1 MSSHLPIFKSALD
14 LCVYVEIMVKSFE
27 KYHKYTLGH
36 DMREFAKE
44 MLFMINRV
52 NLSKNRVEMIT
63 KLRDKCEDMKM
74 LLLLAKELKA
84 YKNFNQFE
92 HSSKL
97 SVNVCKQAQA
107 WLRAQEKGENF

>member
-27 KYHKYTLGH
+27 KYHKYTIGH
-36 DMREFAKE
+36 DMRAFAKE
-44 MLFMINRV
+44 MLFLINRV
-52 NLSKNRVEMIT
+52 NLSKNRVEIIT

-84 YKNFNQFE
+84 YKNFNQFLDCFTLFAMTG
-92 HSSKL
+92 KRDCF
-97 SVNVCKQAQA
+97 VCDSQ
-107 WLRAQEKGENF
+107 